1 MDNRA
6 IGIFDSGLGGLTA
19 LRALRA
25 LLPEEDVVY
34 FADAGRVPYGGRS
47 REQLRRMAVQDL
59 DLLAGFGVK
68 AILAACGT
76 VSSNAP
82 DLLAAYG
89 VPSFGVLSPGVEA
102 MSRVPGDA
110 PLGVIATEASIR
122 SGSFEQALRR
132 ACPGREILALACP
145 SFVPL
150 IESGHVRPDDPLL
163 RWSAERYLAPLR
175 QAGAAAVLLGCT
187 HYGIIAEA
195 IQNELGED
203 VTLYGAADCGAAALA
218 AYLREQGL
226 CGGQGRLRCYTSGSG
241 EDFARAAAL
250 FLGQE
255 LEEAVQE
262 LPSMEMEGE
271 HA

>member
-6 IGIFDSGLGGLTA
+6 IGVFDSGLGGLTA

-25 LLPEEDVVY
+25 LLPEADVIY

-47 REQLRRMAVQDL
+47 REQLRRMAAQDL
-59 DLLAGFGVK
+59 DFLAGFGVK

-82 DLLAAYG
+82 DLLAACP
-89 VPSFGVLSPGVEA
+89 VPAFGVLTPGVEA

-163 RWSAERYLAPLR
+163 RWSAERYLTPLR

-195 IQNELGED
+195 IQKELGDE
-203 VTLYGAADCGAAALA
+203 VRLFAAADCGAAALA
-218 AYLREQGL
+218 GHLRAQGL
-226 CGGQGRLRCYTSGSG
+226 GGGQGRLRCYTSGSG
-241 EDFARAAAL
+241 EEFARAAEL
-250 FLGQE
+250 FLG
-255 LEEAVQE
+255 EALKEPVME
-262 LPSMEMEGE
+262 LPVMEL
-271 HA
+271 